1 LIGYRSPH
9 VVSDVQGYLTSWE
22 TEKAIWD
29 TILFDGESPVDPLE
43 TSLVVT
49 EPVLDLPI
57 LQDSYDQIIFE
68 EYEFDSY
75 HRATGNVDIHRV

>member
-1 LIGYRSPH
+1 
-9 VVSDVQGYLTSWE
+9 LTSWE
-22 TEKAIWD
+22 AEKAIWD
-29 TILFDGESPVDPLE
+29 TIFFDGESPVDPSE

-75 HRATGNVDIHRV
+75 YRATGNVDIHRV